1 LIPFQAGER
10 KTNEQG
16 KVKGRKEKEKSEK
29 TQKRASY
36 IIE

>member
-16 KVKGRKEKEKSEK
+16 KVKGRKEKEKK
-29 TQKRASY
+29 VKRHKKGHH
-36 IIE
+36 I